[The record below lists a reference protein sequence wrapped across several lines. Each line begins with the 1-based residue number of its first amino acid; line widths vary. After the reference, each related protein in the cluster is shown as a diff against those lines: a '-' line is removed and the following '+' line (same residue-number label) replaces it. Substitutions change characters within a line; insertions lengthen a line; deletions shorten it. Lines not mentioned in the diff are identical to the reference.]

1 MKACVFIVILFL
13 VASPVISELTQE
25 DLQAIRTIVK
35 ESEARTDLKLA
46 EINTEIK
53 IIKTEIKGVEKRL
66 DNLHTLLIAIIGT
79 TGVIVILATAVTYA
93 AARLGNTY
101 NKLQELSDLIKRNTE
116 VTEKDLEELQAF
128 HEATNKIIETL
139 DEIRA
144 EVTGTTN
151 IHTPAD

>member
-1 MKACVFIVILFL
+1 MKACAFIVILFL
-13 VASPVISELTQE
+13 VASPVISKLTQE

-35 ESEARTDLKLA
+35 ESETRTDLKLA

-53 IIKTEIKGVEKRL
+53 VIKTEIKGVEKRL

-101 NKLQELSDLIKRNTE
+101 NKLQEVSDLIKRNTE
-116 VTEKDLEELQAF
+116 VTEKDLEELHAF
-128 HEATNKIIETL
+128 HETIDKIIKTL
-139 DEIRA
+139 EEMRPEA
-144 EVTGTTN
+144 TSTTN
-151 IHTPAD
+151 IHTHPD